1 MGERKTVTIEDCTDV
16 LGDGLHGTPKY
27 TDNGEYAFVNGN
39 NLINGKIVIKSDTKR
54 VNYEEFEKYK
64 KPLNDRTVFVSING
78 TLGNVGTYN
87 GEKVILGK
95 SACYFN
101 VKNDIDK
108 DFIYYVVSSAEF
120 KQHME
125 RNATGTTIK
134 NFSLKQMRE
143 YSFEIPEDIQEQRKI
158 SGILKQIDLKIQ
170 TNNEI
175 NSNLEQQA
183 YSIYQAM
190 FSSDNQPN
198 GVLIDIADITMGQ
211 SPSGDSLNE
220 ENGTVFYQ
228 GRTDFTFRFPS
239 VRLFTT
245 EPKRMA
251 LKNDVLLSVRAP
263 VGDINVALDD
273 CCIGRGLAAIH
284 SKDNKQSFV
293 YYTVKALYSAFD
305 MFNGEGTVFG
315 SINKIALNSMPIYI
329 PDIDEID
336 KFEHLVSP
344 MDRLILENHQE
355 NIRLQGIRDSLL
367 PKLMSGEID
376 LSSVSI

>member
-1 MGERKTVTIEDCTDV
+1 MGEWKTVTIEDCTDV

-64 KPLNDRTVFVSING
+64 KPLNDRTIFVSING

-87 GEKVILGK
+87 GEKIILGK

-120 KQHME
+120 RQYME

-143 YSFEIPEDIQEQRKI
+143 YSFGIPEDIQEQRKI

-175 NSNLEQQA
+175 NSNL
-183 YSIYQAM
+183 
-190 FSSDNQPN
+190 
-198 GVLIDIADITMGQ
+198 
-211 SPSGDSLNE
+211 
-220 ENGTVFYQ
+220 
-228 GRTDFTFRFPS
+228 
-239 VRLFTT
+239 
-245 EPKRMA
+245 
-251 LKNDVLLSVRAP
+251 
-263 VGDINVALDD
+263 VA
-273 CCIGRGLAAIH
+273 
-284 SKDNKQSFV
+284 
-293 YYTVKALYSAFD
+293 
-305 MFNGEGTVFG
+305 
-315 SINKIALNSMPIYI
+315 
-329 PDIDEID
+329 
-336 KFEHLVSP
+336 
-344 MDRLILENHQE
+344 
-355 NIRLQGIRDSLL
+355 
-367 PKLMSGEID
+367 
-376 LSSVSI
+376 